1 MIHMLIGAAARGL
14 AVGAGVSAGATIAQK
29 HLDNGSQPL
38 WQGSVGNVG
47 AGAHV
52 QPLSRAAEFQPVVI
66 ENGVIHPAGSWWTYP
81 EAVAAVTNWQQ
92 YLNGGGTVAAW
103 LTNSAEVAALEAQ
116 IGRA

>member
-38 WQGSVGNVG
+38 WQGSVGNVVLVLMSNRCHG
-47 AGAHV
+47 R
-52 QPLSRAAEFQPVVI
+52 QSFSLSVI
-66 ENGVIHPAGSWWTYP
+66 ENGVARPAGSWWTYP

-103 LTNSAEVAALEAQ
+103 LRNSAEVAALEAQ

>member
-38 WQGSVGNVG
+38 WQGSVGNVVLVLMSNRYHG
-47 AGAHV
+47 R
-52 QPLSRAAEFQPVVI
+52 QSFSLSVI
-66 ENGVIHPAGSWWTYP
+66 ENGVTHPAGSWWTYP
-81 EAVAAVTNWQQ
+81 EAVAVVTNWQQ

-103 LTNSAEVAALEAQ
+103 LRNSAEVAALEPQ